1 MVRLDVGSIVL
12 SLTGS
17 ALHRSAA
24 RFISSAISLGNGNE
38 IGNRNRNGNEK
49 ESGNENG
56 NEIESETETKK
67 ETETELPKIPLVQER
82 LSPHFLE
89 KCWQRLVVLMRMR
102 MRMEM

>member
-38 IGNRNRNGNEK
+38 IGNRNGNEK

-89 KCWQRLVVLMRMR
+89 KWQRLVVLMRMR